1 MNIFVLDTDM
11 FLCAHYMMDKHV
23 VKMPL
28 EHAQLLSTAVRLSGI
43 DAGYKITHKNH
54 PCSIWV
60 RESVQNFLWLVEL
73 TFCINEEWKQR
84 YGHTHN
90 MKSWEVIKT
99 LPTPN
104 LPDIPMTPFAQ
115 AMPMEYRTQDP
126 VTAYRQ
132 YYNGAK
138 QHIAS
143 WKHGDIPPWFKIRP

>member
-1 MNIFVLDTDM
+1 MV
-11 FLCAHYMMDKHV
+11 DKHV

-28 EHAQLLSTAVRLSGI
+28 EHAQMLSTAVRMSGI

-60 RESVQNFLWLVEL
+60 RESVANFLYLIEL
-73 TFCINEEWKQR
+73 TFSINEEWKER
-84 YGHTHN
+84 YDHTHD
-90 MKSWEVIKT
+90 MKAWEVIKS
-99 LPTPN
+99 LPVPN

-115 AMPMEYRTQDP
+115 AMPDEYKNPDA
-126 VTAYRQ
+126 VEAYRA

-143 WKHGDIPPWFKIRP
+143 WKHQETPPWFKIRP

>member
-1 MNIFVLDTDM
+1 MNIFILDNSHWH
-11 FLCAHYMMDKHV
+11 CAHYMVDRHV

-28 EHAQLLSTAVRLSGI
+28 EHAQMLSTAVRLSGI

-60 RESVQNFLWLVEL
+60 RESVANFLYLVEL
-73 TFCINEEWKQR
+73 TFSINEEWKER

-99 LPTPN
+99 LPIPK

-115 AMPMEYRTQDP
+115 AMPEEFRGPDAIE
-126 VTAYRQ
+126 AYRS

-138 QHIAS
+138 QHIAT
-143 WKHGDIPPWFKIRP
+143 WRHGQIPPWFKIRP